1 MECKNSNHHWKVK
14 KIYFLVSSKLNFGN
28 IHFDFE
34 KDFLT
39 YTIIQYLNLLQSMIY
54 NINLNISITLIE
66 KLLKS

>member
-39 YTIIQYLNLLQSMIY
+39 YTIIQ
-54 NINLNISITLIE
+54 
-66 KLLKS
+66 